1 KQLKAAQICLM
12 RSLRST
18 RKMDETA
25 GDPRDP
31 EAIVNAF
38 LQHKS
43 MKQMQDYLARGRRF
57 AEFDVERLNKDWIIA
72 VRSWLADKH
81 RTKERMMDDLAA
93 ELRSRGVEP
102 PYGAVEQELA
112 DRSAQTNV
120 TERTRTVREIAREI
134 GEFIREND
142 RPLQ

>member
-1 KQLKAAQICLM
+1 MA
-12 RSLRST
+12 
-18 RKMDETA
+18 ETA
-25 GDPRDP
+25 EDPRDP

-43 MKQMQDYLARGRRF
+43 MEQMQDYLARGRRF
-57 AEFDVERLNKDWIIA
+57 AKLDVEQLNKDWIIA
-72 VRSWLADKH
+72 VRSWLARKH
-81 RTKERMMDDLAA
+81 RTKERMMDDLKA
-93 ELRSRGVEP
+93 ELRLRGLEP

-112 DRSAQTNV
+112 DRSVETNQA
-120 TERTRTVREIAREI
+120 ERKRTVREVALEI

>member
-1 KQLKAAQICLM
+1 
-12 RSLRST
+12 
-18 RKMDETA
+18 MDETA
-25 GDPRDP
+25 GNPRDP
-31 EAIVNAF
+31 QAIVHAF

-43 MKQMQDYLARGRRF
+43 TEQMQDCLARGRRF

-72 VRSWLADKH
+72 VRSWLAHKH

-93 ELRSRGVEP
+93 ELRLRGLEP

-112 DRSAQTNV
+112 DRSAQTHEEKRKK
-120 TERTRTVREIAREI
+120 TAREVAREI
-134 GEFIREND
+134 GEFMQKNE

>member
-1 KQLKAAQICLM
+1 
-12 RSLRST
+12 
-18 RKMDETA
+18 MDETA

-31 EAIVNAF
+31 KAIVKAF

-57 AEFDVERLNKDWIIA
+57 AKLDIGRLNEDWIIA
-72 VRSWLADKH
+72 VRSWLAHKH
-81 RTKERMMDDLAA
+81 RTKEQMMDDLAA
-93 ELRSRGVEP
+93 ELRLRSHEP

-112 DRSAQTNV
+112 DRKAQRKD
-120 TERTRTVREIAREI
+120 TERKRVIREIAREI
-134 GEFIREND
+134 GEFMREND

>member
-1 KQLKAAQICLM
+1 MA
-12 RSLRST
+12 
-18 RKMDETA
+18 ETA
-25 GDPRDP
+25 EDPRDA
-31 EAIVNAF
+31 EAVVNAF

-57 AEFDVERLNKDWIIA
+57 VKLDVERLNKDWIIA
-72 VRSWLADKH
+72 VRSWLARKH

-93 ELRSRGVEP
+93 ELRLRGLEP

-112 DRSAQTNV
+112 DRSVQTNQA
-120 TERTRTVREIAREI
+120 ERKRTVREVAREI

>member
-1 KQLKAAQICLM
+1 
-12 RSLRST
+12 
-18 RKMDETA
+18 MDETA

-93 ELRSRGVEP
+93 ELRLRGVEP